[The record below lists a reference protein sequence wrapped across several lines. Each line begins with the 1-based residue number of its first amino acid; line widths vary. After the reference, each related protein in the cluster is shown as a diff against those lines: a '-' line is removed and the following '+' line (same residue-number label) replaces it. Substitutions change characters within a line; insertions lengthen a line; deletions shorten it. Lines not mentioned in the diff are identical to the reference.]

1 MLFNDK
7 KISKGYQ
14 NLKQSSQLDQIMF
27 LKGELTEVKFN
38 SLMID
43 RSKNIP
49 KNKNFEISLRQ
60 FLIFH
65 LLNNKFHKS
74 LLTYFADKESSSLRH
89 PLPRV
94 WQRYLK
100 TKGIKVNAF
109 VCNFLFSAFILK
121 HLTYGLIEFWA
132 RFLAILMNLFNNKK
146 SLKNKYIFFD
156 TLTFNNL
163 PHSLSNSY
171 DVISWF
177 YSKKFFQE
185 DINIVHSVKNYKP
198 IKELPFKLIYK
209 KNYFPIYNSFSQF
222 LKFFSHS
229 LLSLVHAIKS
239 IFLGRW
245 WSALF
250 LREIIKYHVFDFSE
264 NQSLAREY
272 YFHNSGWIYRPFWTY
287 AAEKKGCK
295 INFYFYSYNNMN
307 FSSKNHERIINYG
320 ITSMSWPNYYVWDKQ
335 HADWVRKY
343 VKHEKNIYTVG
354 PIWFHD
360 SQEKEPINNIMF
372 AVFDIP
378 PFINSISNTFGL
390 DMELHHPDA
399 AKTFLKDICEIATK
413 NDLQVHIKSKRFNKN
428 TDPSYLSLILEL
440 EDNKNVFIIDSN
452 TAAEKIIANSA
463 ATINYPF
470 TSTGIISNTLKKP
483 TIYYDPT
490 DFFHQNAVE
499 SVQCIGSKLELE
511 SWMLQFKN

>member
-1 MLFNDK
+1 
-7 KISKGYQ
+7 
-14 NLKQSSQLDQIMF
+14 
-27 LKGELTEVKFN
+27 
-38 SLMID
+38 
-43 RSKNIP
+43 
-49 KNKNFEISLRQ
+49 
-60 FLIFH
+60 
-65 LLNNKFHKS
+65 
-74 LLTYFADKESSSLRH
+74 
-89 PLPRV
+89 
-94 WQRYLK
+94 
-100 TKGIKVNAF
+100 
-109 VCNFLFSAFILK
+109 
-121 HLTYGLIEFWA
+121 
-132 RFLAILMNLFNNKK
+132 
-146 SLKNKYIFFD
+146 
-156 TLTFNNL
+156 
-163 PHSLSNSY
+163 
-171 DVISWF
+171 
-177 YSKKFFQE
+177 
-185 DINIVHSVKNYKP
+185 
-198 IKELPFKLIYK
+198 
-209 KNYFPIYNSFSQF
+209 
-222 LKFFSHS
+222 
-229 LLSLVHAIKS
+229 
-239 IFLGRW
+239 
-245 WSALF
+245 
-250 LREIIKYHVFDFSE
+250 
-264 NQSLAREY
+264 
-272 YFHNSGWIYRPFWTY
+272 
-287 AAEKKGCK
+287 
-295 INFYFYSYNNMN
+295 MN
-307 FSSKNHERIINYG
+307 FASKNHERIINYG
-320 ITSMSWPNYYVWDKQ
+320 ITSMSWPNYYVWDNQ

-343 VKHEKNIYTVG
+343 VQHAKNINTVG